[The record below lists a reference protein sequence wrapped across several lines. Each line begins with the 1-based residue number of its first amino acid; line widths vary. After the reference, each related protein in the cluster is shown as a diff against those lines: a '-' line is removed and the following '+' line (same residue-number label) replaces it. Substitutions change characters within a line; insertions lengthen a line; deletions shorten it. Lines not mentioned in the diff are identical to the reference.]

1 MSSEQGPDVRGRET
15 GRAAMVSVLSNS
27 LLTGAKLTVGLLT
40 GSVSVISEALHS
52 GNDLVAALLAL
63 FSVRKASQPAD
74 RRHAFGHG
82 KFEALSGAIEAAL
95 IVVAALAIIAT
106 AIRDMLLGQGHE
118 LEHGPAIAVMGVSA
132 LANIVVSAHLRHVAN
147 RHESI
152 ALHADAAHL
161 TADVWTSAGVFV
173 GLSVAYGFDQAG
185 RAVHWV
191 DPALAILVGL
201 LVMGQGWRIASQSL
215 AQLVDRALPTEE
227 IARIEAIIS
236 AHSGMFVEYHEL
248 RTRQAGHERHIDLH
262 LVVCRDVPVSTAHA
276 LTDHIEQDIRSAFPS
291 AQVMIHVEPC
301 LDGACPEDCPESSAP
316 PAPSAR

>member
-152 ALHADAAHL
+152 ALHADAA
-161 TADVWTSAGVFV
+161 DRK
-173 GLSVAYGFDQAG
+173 SV
-185 RAVHWV
+185 V
-191 DPALAILVGL
+191 
-201 LVMGQGWRIASQSL
+201 
-215 AQLVDRALPTEE
+215 
-227 IARIEAIIS
+227 
-236 AHSGMFVEYHEL
+236 
-248 RTRQAGHERHIDLH
+248 
-262 LVVCRDVPVSTAHA
+262 
-276 LTDHIEQDIRSAFPS
+276 
-291 AQVMIHVEPC
+291 
-301 LDGACPEDCPESSAP
+301 
-316 PAPSAR
+316 